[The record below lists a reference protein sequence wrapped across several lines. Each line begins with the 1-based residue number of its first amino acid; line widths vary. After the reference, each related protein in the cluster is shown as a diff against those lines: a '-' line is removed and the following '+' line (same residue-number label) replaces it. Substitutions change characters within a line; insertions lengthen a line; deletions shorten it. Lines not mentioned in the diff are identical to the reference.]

1 MIKVK
6 SFVPNSFNSIH
17 HERLDDAINH
27 FIQTNN
33 IEVIDIKYCSSVC
46 RDSGQISFSHSA
58 LLIYNEQ

>member
-6 SFVPNSFNSIH
+6 SFVPNSLNPLH

-33 IEVIDIKYCSSVC
+33 IEVINIKYASSIC
-46 RDSGQISFSHSA
+46 DDNGRISFSHSA
-58 LLIYNEQ
+58 LLIYKVN